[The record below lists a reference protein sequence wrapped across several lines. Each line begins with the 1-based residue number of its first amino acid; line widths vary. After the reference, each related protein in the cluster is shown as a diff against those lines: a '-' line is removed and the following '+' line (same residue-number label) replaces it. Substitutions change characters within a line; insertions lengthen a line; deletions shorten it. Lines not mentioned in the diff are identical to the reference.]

1 MRSAPLQIYGR
12 LSGESMSDRR
22 LRIGVSSCLL
32 GAEVRYDGGHKRDA
46 FVADALAAHAEL
58 VPVCPEVE
66 IGLGVPRET
75 LRLEEHGGETRLVAP
90 RSGRD
95 LSERMR
101 TWSRTRIDELA
112 ALDLDGY
119 VLKKSSPSCGLER
132 VRVYRGGG
140 AAKRDGRGLFA
151 AALVEAFPDLPVEE
165 EGRLQDARLRENFVE
180 RLFAFRRLKAR
191 FAAGWRIG
199 DLVAFHSREK
209 LLLMAH
215 EPKSYTALGRLVATA
230 KGRDRR
236 ALAAEYRAAFMRA
249 LGRIATPSRHV
260 NVLMHIQ
267 GYFRERLGREERDE
281 LTELIAD
288 YRRALVPLIVPIT
301 MVRHYVRVLGIDY
314 LAGQTYLEP
323 HPKELALRNR
333 V

>member
-1 MRSAPLQIYGR
+1 MR
-12 LSGESMSDRR
+12 DRS

-46 FVADALAAHAEL
+46 FVADTLAEHAEL
-58 VPVCPEVE
+58 VSVCPEVE

-75 LRLEEHGGETRLVAP
+75 LRLEQQGDHTRLVAP
-90 RSGRD
+90 RSKRD
-95 LSERMR
+95 WSERMR
-101 TWSRTRIDELA
+101 AWSRTRLVELA

-119 VLKKSSPSCGLER
+119 VLKKNSPSCGLER
-132 VRVYRGGG
+132 VRLHHGSRPP
-140 AAKRDGRGLFA
+140 KRDGRGLFA

-165 EGRLQDARLRENFVE
+165 EGRLRDARLRENFVE
-180 RLFAFRRLKAR
+180 RLFAFRRVKEL
-191 FAAGWRIG
+191 FVAGWSIG

-215 EPKSYTALGRLVATA
+215 EPKSYGALGRLVATA

-236 ALAAEYRAAFMRA
+236 ALAAEYRATFMSA
-249 LGRIATPSRHV
+249 LARIATPSRNA
-260 NVLMHIQ
+260 NVLLHML
-267 GYFRERLGREERDE
+267 GYFRKRLGREERAE
-281 LTELIAD
+281 LGELIED
-288 YRRALVPLIVPIT
+288 YRRELLPLIVPIT
-301 MVRHYVRVLGIDY
+301 LVRHHVRRLGVDY
-314 LAGQTYLEP
+314 LAGQSYLEP